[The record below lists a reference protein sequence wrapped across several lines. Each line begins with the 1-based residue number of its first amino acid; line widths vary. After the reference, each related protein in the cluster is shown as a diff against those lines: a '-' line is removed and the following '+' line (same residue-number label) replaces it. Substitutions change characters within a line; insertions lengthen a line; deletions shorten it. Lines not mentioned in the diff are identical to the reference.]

1 MCFDLVLW
9 QGVGVGWG
17 VPLPKVR
24 SPSGCGGV
32 GGWKWLGPWGLDMV
46 CVTVW
51 VPPVGRDC
59 RCYHRERALA
69 RLTVLVLL
77 LPPPFP
83 PQALRYL

>member
-46 CVTVW
+46 FCNGLGPSRW
-51 VPPVGRDC
+51 SG
-59 RCYHRERALA
+59 LS
-69 RLTVLVLL
+69 LL
-77 LPPPFP
+77 SP
-83 PQALRYL
+83 